1 MSEER
6 RIRYFLIVPA
16 TDVAGPQNVAAA
28 IASEAVQRGMEVEI
42 LSLTSPSTNGAFF
55 EGLIVRKF
63 RLRDL
68 LSLQGIVHSHGLRP
82 DFLNALIKVI
92 RRKKVV
98 SLTTIHNH
106 FFSDLGLLHNKVL
119 VNVSFFIW
127 RLALSK
133 LDFRVCI
140 SQAMR
145 AYYSKLFGAAMTLN
159 VVMNGIIVRSN
170 DALQHHEVALVE
182 SWVKSKKSSGKIVL
196 GYVGAFIE
204 RKNILSLIKWLHDRE
219 DLALITCG
227 QVKGLEDRCSGDSI
241 LNLGAKKNPHAL
253 LLSVDAF
260 VLPSLAE
267 GMPLTVL
274 EAASLG
280 RPTLLSDIPPHKEL
294 QEHGLGVTFDHYT
307 FDNLREALDRAL
319 LMNPDDVARNFEATF
334 TSSRMFENYLGLLY
348 SDGQNI

>member
-1 MSEER
+1 M
-6 RIRYFLIVPA
+6 
-16 TDVAGPQNVAAA
+16 AGPQNVAAA
-28 IASEAVQRGMEVEI
+28 IASEAAKRGMEVEI

-55 EGLIVRKF
+55 EGLTVRKF

-68 LSLQGIVHSHGLRP
+68 LTLQGIVHSHGLRP
-82 DFLNALIKVI
+82 DLLNALMKLI

-106 FFSDLGLLHNKVL
+106 FFSDLGLLHSRFL
-119 VNVSFFIW
+119 VNVSFYIW
-127 RLALSK
+127 RLALSM

-145 AYYSKLFGAAMTLN
+145 AYYSQLFGGAMTLD
-159 VVMNGIIVRSN
+159 VVMNGILVCSN
-170 DALQHHEVALVE
+170 DGLRRHEDAFVE
-182 SWVKSKKSSGKIVL
+182 SWVKNKKNSGKRVL

-204 RKNILSLIKWLHDRE
+204 RKNIFALINWLRDRE

-227 QVKGLEDRCSGDSI
+227 HLKGLEDRCSGDSI

-267 GMPLTVL
+267 GMPLTAL
-274 EAASLG
+274 EAASLEG
-280 RPTLLSDIPPHKEL
+280 QHCCRI
-294 QEHGLGVTFDHYT
+294 F
-307 FDNLREALDRAL
+307 LRTRSCKS
-319 LMNPDDVARNFEATF
+319 MV
-334 TSSRMFENYLGLLY
+334 
-348 SDGQNI
+348 